1 VLYTVLAAL
10 PAIFCLICLSVAVIL
25 VWIPAAPA
33 MAVAM
38 VHVISSLSCVHGA
51 HCCADLAGTW
61 RLIWSQQAENAS
73 PLQKWG
79 TKQSR
84 NYQIIDVQAGTLENV
99 VDLGFSQVRAQATCA
114 ALGDDKTDVVIN
126 GAGLQAGPVRVPLGI
141 KGTGFVEWLYLDDT
155 MRVTKGSKGSLFV
168 HVRDDDA
175 LL

>member
-1 VLYTVLAAL
+1 MSSAVYLAFMVPTAVLT
-10 PAIFCLICLSVAVIL
+10 AV
-25 VWIPAAPA
+25 
-33 MAVAM
+33 
-38 VHVISSLSCVHGA
+38 
-51 HCCADLAGTW
+51 AGTW
-61 RLIWSQQAENAS
+61 RLVWSQQAENAS

-84 NYQIIDVQAGTLENV
+84 NYQIIDVEAGTLENV

-126 GAGLQAGPVRVPLGI
+126 GAGLQAGPVRLPLGI

-155 MRVTKGSKGSLFV
+155 MRVTKGSKGSVFV